1 MAKLGERE
9 HVLLGYTHRDPFGN
23 HHHHQQPQYHRNSD
37 VDFADVFGG
46 PPRRS
51 FYERRRSREESLDAR
66 ARPRT
71 PSTEK
76 PSFGELGSPARRRL
90 LGDDFYDDIF
100 PGSESD
106 LSMLGKLDRDPFP
119 SSPSSRIASPNRPVF
134 VGGSSL
140 PPHLSFNFE
149 SEVASHRDISIDMR
163 DHKRK
168 ASCENEDL
176 ITKRSKATDTHPPS
190 FPMTKLAKG
199 VEHPPFGSPT
209 HHPPSKIEDDNF
221 SFPHSPN
228 ASKAASVHDDL
239 RSSGHS
245 FYRQSPLASQLSRGT
260 IKSSETFSKGS
271 QSERYATSLEG
282 YINNNQFHFS
292 IYRWAGKGVSLGL
305 SSLSEET
312 NVAGRYSRLPEVVI
326 QSVEYPS
333 DDDDD
338 DYMSASPG
346 ISNNQTETNKNKVI
360 NDIFSEIKHGVDLS
374 FREYN
379 LSELDPNY
387 SSKSYTGNAGSETLN
402 EHEKEDGGQQDATDG
417 FKIKQ
422 QKQKRN
428 SEDVGTNN
436 TKKKD
441 IPVSLEEKMNTRRVK
456 GRVKDFIKIFNIEGS
471 PKRKGI
477 FESGDTKSKEK
488 DGVKSEADVQVST
501 PAAEANDKVK
511 AVPPHNEGTFGTY
524 YAEVNE
530 MLKNEGISPPYTSS
544 NDPLTKDPS
553 PERSNTS
560 GLNPIMIITF
570 SSSDFVPF
578 YSAAAKENNNV
589 SAYNAEEYHFE
600 DLEGCLVEELPQTPF
615 ENQQSASQREEI
627 EIANRKIREWS
638 KGKEGNIRSLLSTLQ
653 YVLWSGCGWKPV
665 PLVDIIEG
673 PSVKRAYQKA
683 LLYLHPDKL
692 QQRGAAEHQKYIAEK
707 VFDILQEAWDQF
719 NSTSGVF

>member
-1 MAKLGERE
+1 MAKLGVRD
-9 HVLLGYTHRDPFGN
+9 HVHRDPFGN

-106 LSMLGKLDRDPFP
+106 LSTLGKLDRDPFP

-140 PPHLSFNFE
+140 PPHL
-149 SEVASHRDISIDMR
+149 
-163 DHKRK
+163 
-168 ASCENEDL
+168 
-176 ITKRSKATDTHPPS
+176 S

-346 ISNNQTETNKNKVI
+346 ISNNQTENHKNKVI

-436 TKKKD
+436 PKKKD
-441 IPVSLEEKMNTRRVK
+441 IPVSLEEKMHSRRVK

-488 DGVKSEADVQVST
+488 DGVKSEAEVQVST

-524 YAEVNE
+524 YAKVNE
-530 MLKNEGISPPYTSS
+530 MLKNEGISPPFTSS

-560 GLNPIMIITF
+560 GLNPT
-570 SSSDFVPF
+570 
-578 YSAAAKENNNV
+578 ATKENNNV

-600 DLEGCLVEELPQTPF
+600 DLEGCLVEELPQTLF

>member
-140 PPHLSFNFE
+140 PPHL
-149 SEVASHRDISIDMR
+149 
-163 DHKRK
+163 
-168 ASCENEDL
+168 
-176 ITKRSKATDTHPPS
+176 S

-560 GLNPIMIITF
+560 GLNPT
-570 SSSDFVPF
+570 
-578 YSAAAKENNNV
+578 AAKENNNV

>member
-1 MAKLGERE
+1 MAKLGEKD
-9 HVLLGYTHRDPFGN
+9 HVLLGHTYRDPFGN
-23 HHHHQQPQYHRNSD
+23 HNHQVQPQYHRNSD

-51 FYERRRSREESLDAR
+51 SFYERRRSREESLDAR
-66 ARPRT
+66 ARPRP
-71 PSTEK
+71 PSADK
-76 PSFGELGSPARRRL
+76 PAFGDFGSPARRRL
-90 LGDDFYDDIF
+90 LGDDFYGDIF

-106 LSMLGKLDRDPFP
+106 LSTPGKLDRDPFP
-119 SSPSSRIASPNRPVF
+119 SSPSSRIVSPNRPVF

-140 PPHLSFNFE
+140 PPHLSFP
-149 SEVASHRDISIDMR
+149 V
-163 DHKRK
+163 
-168 ASCENEDL
+168 
-176 ITKRSKATDTHPPS
+176 
-190 FPMTKLAKG
+190 TKLAKG

-209 HHPPSKIEDDNF
+209 HHPPSEIEDGNF
-221 SFPHSPN
+221 DTFRFPHSPN
-228 ASKAASVHDDL
+228 ASRAAQVHDDP
-239 RSSGHS
+239 RSFGHA

-282 YINNNQFHFS
+282 FINNNQFHFS
-292 IYRWAGKGVSLGL
+292 IYRWASKGVSLGL

-312 NVAGRYSRLPEVVI
+312 NVAGRYGRLPEVVI

-333 DDDDD
+333 DDDD
-338 DYMSASPG
+338 YMSASPG
-346 ISNNQTETNKNKVI
+346 ISNNQTENHKNKVI
-360 NDIFSEIKHGVDLS
+360 NDIFSESKHGADLS

-402 EHEKEDGGQQDATDG
+402 EHEEEDGGQQDATDG
-417 FKIKQ
+417 FRIKQ

-428 SEDVGTNN
+428 SEDVGANN

-441 IPVSLEEKMNTRRVK
+441 IPVFLEEKMHSRRVK
-456 GRVKDFIKIFNIEGS
+456 GRVKDFIKIFNIESS

-477 FESGDTKSKEK
+477 FESGNTKSKEK
-488 DGVKSEADVQVST
+488 DGVKNEAEVQVST

-511 AVPPHNEGTFGTY
+511 AAPQHYEGTFGIY
-524 YAEVNE
+524 SAEVNE
-530 MLKNEGISPPYTSS
+530 MLKNEGIFPPYTSS

-560 GLNPIMIITF
+560 GLKPT
-570 SSSDFVPF
+570 
-578 YSAAAKENNNV
+578 ATKENNNV
-589 SAYNAEEYHFE
+589 SAYNVEESHFE
-600 DLEGCLVEELPQTPF
+600 DLEGCLVEELPQKSF
-615 ENQQSASQREEI
+615 ENQQSTSQREEI
-627 EIANRKIREWS
+627 ELANCKILEWS

-653 YVLWSGCGWKPV
+653 YVLWSGSGWKPV

-683 LLYLHPDKL
+683 LLCLHPDKL
-692 QQRGAAEHQKYIAEK
+692 QQRGAAEHQKYLAEK

-719 NSTSGVF
+719 NSLSGVF